1 MDGLYEFSGSAAD
14 HHCVYGGERAMN
26 RKNRHERH
34 PLDLCPVCGMDSG
47 PRTHRLSTM
56 YGITPAALSQRVTPS
71 NPTPRKRGREGMR
84 GNEDLSGVREM
95 FHRHEPQCV

>member
-1 MDGLYEFSGSAAD
+1 
-14 HHCVYGGERAMN
+14 MN
-26 RKNRHERH
+26 RKNRHERF

-47 PRTHRLSTM
+47 ERVQYTDAPFKHY
-56 YGITPAALSQRVTPS
+56 YGVPPAVLSQRVMPS

-95 FHRHEPQCV
+95 FHRHEPQRV